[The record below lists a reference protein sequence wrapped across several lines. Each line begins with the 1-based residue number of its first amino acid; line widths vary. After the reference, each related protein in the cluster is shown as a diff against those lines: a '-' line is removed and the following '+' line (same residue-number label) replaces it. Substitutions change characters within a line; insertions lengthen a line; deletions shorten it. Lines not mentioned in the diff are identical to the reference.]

1 MKTKAASNERIF
13 KEFFEANF
21 GKNILGGKVS
31 YSSDDKSVRISVDES
46 ISTAGKKILIEV
58 DSGNMAKLLVGQYV
72 LLNELVCSDIDE
84 TIFVTLHFYAGYNPE
99 RTTNNLK
106 LINNNLYSGLA
117 IPHCSYSFDGFK
129 ELCSKLQSVE
139 QLIDALTSA
148 SKATAKGGE

>member
-1 MKTKAASNERIF
+1 MTTKAASNEKVF
-13 KEFFEANF
+13 KKYFEAKF
-21 GKNILGGKVS
+21 GQNILGGKVS
-31 YSSDDKSVRISVDES
+31 YSSNDKSVRISVDES
-46 ISTAGKKILIEV
+46 ISIAGKKILIEV

-72 LLNELVCSDIDE
+72 LLNELTCRDI
-84 TIFVTLHFYAGYNPE
+84 TGIIFVTIHFYDSYNPE

-129 ELCSKLQSVE
+129 ELCSRLQNIE

-148 SKATAKGGE
+148 STATAEGGA